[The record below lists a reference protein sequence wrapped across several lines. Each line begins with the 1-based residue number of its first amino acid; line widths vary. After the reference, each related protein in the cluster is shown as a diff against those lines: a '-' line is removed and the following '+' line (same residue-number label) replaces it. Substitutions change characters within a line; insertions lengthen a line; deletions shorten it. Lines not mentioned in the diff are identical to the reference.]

1 MDYTK
6 KLQLTLWACLLGTVF
21 CFAQKKKSQGDV
33 FFFQYEYQKAVD
45 AYEEEMSKGVITKEQ
60 FLNLA
65 DAYYDRGISFYELE
79 CFDESITDLTRAIDL
94 NPDAD
99 HYYAQRSLA
108 YLFTDRIDL
117 AQADEDMCEE
127 IRNRD

>member
-1 MDYTK
+1 MAIADYTNAIE
-6 KLQLTLWACLLGTVF
+6 L
-21 CFAQKKKSQGDV
+21 DP
-33 FFFQYEYQKAVD
+33 
-45 AYEEEMSKGVITKEQ
+45 
-60 FLNLA
+60 NLA

>member
-1 MDYTK
+1 MAIANYNNAIELDP
-6 KLQLTLWACLLGTVF
+6 
-21 CFAQKKKSQGDV
+21 
-33 FFFQYEYQKAVD
+33 
-45 AYEEEMSKGVITKEQ
+45 
-60 FLNLA
+60 NLA

-79 CFDESITDLTRAIDL
+79 CFDESITDLTRASDL

-99 HYYAQRSLA
+99 HYYAQRYLA
-108 YLFTDRIDL
+108 YLFTDHIDL